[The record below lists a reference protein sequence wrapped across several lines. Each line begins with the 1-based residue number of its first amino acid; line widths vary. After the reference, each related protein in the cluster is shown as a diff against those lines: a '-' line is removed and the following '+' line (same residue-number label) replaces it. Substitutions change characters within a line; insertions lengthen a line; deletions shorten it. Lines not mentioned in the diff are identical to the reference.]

1 MTEQWQIE
9 RATAGDLEAIRR
21 LLLAQFDEH
30 DIETEGQ
37 GLNAAI
43 ARVFE
48 EDRWGLFVVARQAG
62 EVVGVAAVS
71 LAWTLEH
78 GGLSA
83 WLDELY
89 VLPERRGQGLGTA
102 LLHRAV
108 EEARAL
114 GCAAVDL
121 EVDRDHLRAEGLY
134 RREGFRPLPRLRW
147 VQRLK

>member
-1 MTEQWQIE
+1 MGEPWQIE
-9 RATAGDLEAIRR
+9 RATADDLEAVQR

-30 DIETEGQ
+30 QIELEGQ
-37 GLNAAI
+37 GLKAAI

-48 EDRWGLFVVARQAG
+48 EDRWGLFVVARQGG

-102 LLHRAV
+102 LLRRAV

-134 RREGFRPLPRLRW
+134 RREGFRPLPRSRW
-147 VQRLK
+147 VHPLK